1 METFDSSQKGV
12 SSLSRTT
19 TSKADPDTYNMGG
32 DNAEI
37 TLFVTLRLH
46 TRASLVFLLSMQVL
60 SRLSG
65 TCHIGFFLWM

>member
-37 TLFVTLRLH
+37 TLFVTLKL
-46 TRASLVFLLSMQVL
+46 
-60 SRLSG
+60 
-65 TCHIGFFLWM
+65 

>member
-1 METFDSSQKGV
+1 MKTFDSSQKGV

-37 TLFVTLRLH
+37 TLFVTLKLQAFYLLAPI
-46 TRASLVFLLSMQVL
+46 TTLLRAKQV
-60 SRLSG
+60 
-65 TCHIGFFLWM
+65 